1 MRPTFNL
8 LKEPW
13 IPCIQGDGKP
23 VELSLRQALAQ
34 AHELRELHGE
44 SPLVVAAL
52 YRLLLAVLHRVYG
65 PAGREAWKELWQ
77 AGRWPA
83 EPLEAYL
90 SQWAGRFDLFDAERP
105 FFQSADDRVQPKSVA
120 RLAQEVAS
128 GNNPTLFDHHT
139 DAGGITLSAAAAAR
153 LLVASQTF
161 GLAGLSGIRQVS
173 HTDAICTRAIV
184 FLVQGESLFETLML
198 NLGPYPPGWVPLT
211 AGADR
216 PAWEADD
223 PFEPDRAWPLGYLD
237 HLTWHNRRV
246 LLFPEEA
253 NGAPVVRE
261 MTMGPGL
268 RRDAAVKDPMVD
280 YREIPKKGYRPLAFR
295 EGRALWRD
303 SAALLQLGQEGH
315 RPVETLGWLAE
326 LVGLGLLD
334 SSRTHRYLA
343 LGMSTEP
350 GKQKVHFYRSERM
363 PVPARLLQDPGLV
376 EYLQA
381 ALELAEQ
388 TARQLW
394 GAVATMASLVLMAGS
409 DLEGGRQPDKKDR
422 AALLSRWA
430 VERHYWSR
438 LETPFRSMVVA
449 LTEDPEEALADWQRT
464 LQAAAWEALNQ
475 VADQLEANPRHLKAA
490 VRARGR
496 LASGLRKLA
505 GDSERESTSG

>member
-8 LKEPW
+8 LEEHW
-13 IPCIQGDGKP
+13 IPCIRGDGKP
-23 VELSLRQALAQ
+23 AEMSLRQTLEQ

-44 SPLVVAAL
+44 SPLVVAAV

-77 AGRWPA
+77 GGRWPV

-90 SQWAGRFDLFDAERP
+90 CKWAGRFDLFDAERP
-105 FFQSADDRVQPKSVA
+105 FFQSGDDRVRPKPVA
-120 RLAQEVAS
+120 ALTQEVAS

-139 DAGGITLSAAAAAR
+139 DAGGMTLSAAAAAR
-153 LLVASQTF
+153 FLIASQTF
-161 GLAGLSGIRQVS
+161 GLAGLSGVRNKS

-198 NLGPYPPGWVPLT
+198 NLLPYPPGPVPVT
-211 AGADR
+211 EGADR

-223 PFEPDRAWPLGYLD
+223 PFLPDRAWPLGYLD

-246 LLFPEEA
+246 LLSPEQA
-253 NGAPVVRE
+253 NGKPVVRE

-268 RRDAAVKDPMVD
+268 RTDADVTDPMVD
-280 YREIPKKGYRPLAFR
+280 YRLVAKKGYRPLAFR

-303 SAALLQLGQEGH
+303 SAALLQLTEEGH
-315 RPVETLGWLAE
+315 RPVETLSWLAE

-350 GKQKVHFYRSERM
+350 GKQKVHFYRAERM
-363 PVPARLLQDPGLV
+363 PVPARFLQDPGSV
-376 EYLQA
+376 EHLQE

-388 TARQLW
+388 TVRQLW
-394 GAVATMASLVLMAGS
+394 GAVATMASLVLVAES

-422 AALLSRWA
+422 GVLLARWA
-430 VERHYWSR
+430 VERHFWSR
-438 LETPFRSMVVA
+438 LEAPFRLMVVA
-449 LTEDPEEALADWQRT
+449 LPEAPEEALADWQRT
-464 LQAAAWEALNQ
+464 LQATAWEALNH
-475 VADQLEANPRHLKAA
+475 VADQLEANPRHIKAA

-505 GDSERESTSG
+505 GDTEQGSTSG